1 MFASA
6 VYASAPHS
14 DAVNLTP
21 ALALSIVQAEVS
33 KAEAASS
40 AASGA
45 LSGPS
50 VGSGM
55 LTPLITRA
63 KHQLEVERAR
73 AGLHKAIAA
82 AKTGA
87 ELPQLEA
94 AIQAARKAG
103 VQDRLQEVSRYITLS
118 MPQCMSHKIT

>member
-1 MFASA
+1 MAQGGDCLHLLCMRASTA
-6 VYASAPHS
+6 ASAPHS

-55 LTPLITRA
+55 LTPLIQRA
-63 KHQLEVERAR
+63 KHQVEVERAR
-73 AGLHKAIAA
+73 AGLHC
-82 AKTGA
+82 A

-103 VQDRLQEVSRYITLS
+103 VQERLQEASRYAG
-118 MPQCMSHKIT
+118 

>member
-1 MFASA
+1 VAQGGGCSNVLCMRASTA
-6 VYASAPHS
+6 ASAPYS
-14 DAVNLTP
+14 DAVNLAP
-21 ALALSIVQAEVS
+21 ALALCIVQAEVS
-33 KAEAASS
+33 KAESASS
-40 AASGA
+40 AAIGA

-50 VGSGM
+50 MGSGM
-55 LTPLITRA
+55 LTPVIQRA

-82 AKTGA
+82 AKTDA

-103 VQDRLQEVSRYITLS
+103 VQDRLQEASRYVG
-118 MPQCMSHKIT
+118 

>member
-103 VQDRLQEVSRYITLS
+103 VQDRLQEASRYFKLS
-118 MPQCMSHKIT
+118 MP

>member
-1 MFASA
+1 MHLLRIPTSTAASA
-6 VYASAPHS
+6 QNS
-14 DAVNLTP
+14 DAVNPTP

-33 KAEAASS
+33 RAEAASS
-40 AASGA
+40 AASWA

-50 VGSGM
+50 LGSGM
-55 LTPLITRA
+55 LTPLIQRA

-103 VQDRLQEVSRYITLS
+103 VQDRVQEASRYFN
-118 MPQCMSHKIT
+118 